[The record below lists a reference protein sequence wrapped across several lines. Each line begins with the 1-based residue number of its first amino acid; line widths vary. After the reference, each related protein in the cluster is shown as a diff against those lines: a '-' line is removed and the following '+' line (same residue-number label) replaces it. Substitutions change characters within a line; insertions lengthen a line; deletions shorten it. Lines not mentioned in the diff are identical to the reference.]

1 MSEGQIREEAL
12 GENITILR
20 FKINTGDVYFFV
32 IFGDLPQVIL
42 TTPFVNSLNFTRDYK
57 EVHKYIID
65 S

>member
-12 GENITILR
+12 GENITILK
-20 FKINTGDVYFFV
+20 FKINAGDVYFFV
-32 IFGDLPQVIL
+32 IFGDPPQVVL

>member
-1 MSEGQIREEAL
+1 MSEGQIREEVL
-12 GENITILR
+12 GENITILK

-32 IFGDLPQVIL
+32 IFGDPPQVVL